1 MNSVKIEKGAVE
13 ALKRAIRL
21 HDRMNELLSED
32 DKGPSWD
39 GDIYL
44 YNNDDLKAEHIQY
57 RIPTQIKGKCASNLL
72 NRNSITYPVEYK
84 NLRNY
89 FKDGGVC
96 YFVIVIS
103 KDGEKAS
110 IFYNALTPIKLQDL
124 LKGNEHKKPNQ
135 TKNITLMRLKNND
148 KTLLYNMLL
157 QFGHD
162 SKEQGS
168 GELVRKSISV
178 SDLKNIDSIRMTS
191 YASDRSEVID
201 NIQSGEVCLFG
212 HSSLAD
218 IWLPFSYDTQKKIE
232 ISTTVKKNESFGVDG
247 VPYYSCFEL
256 TVKANDNKYIR
267 LSENLSLGIDE
278 NKIHFNPKSDFNKVI
293 NDIQFLDALQHGSG
307 LYIGKKKVLE
317 YESQK
322 LEQELERTS
331 NDFKLIQLVVN
342 RFGLTLEKR
351 IEDFDE
357 KDWKAINELIILY
370 KGNLTFEDEVAYR
383 MWWWQDKAV
392 PFILIKDE
400 TQHVHAEN
408 VFYVQ
413 QLRAFV
419 KSGNEEYAIPF
430 FINFRRDVWE
440 HLYDVPEEW
449 LLEKLEECSYNHETE
464 GNFSLLFVE
473 LLSAYD
479 HTKNEKYYNMSRLI
493 SDKLFQVSPENVYW
507 RINKLQL
514 LRRKRPLS
522 EDELR
527 ELEGM
532 EEKNEDV
539 KGVCAANI
547 LLENKRKAR
556 KILEEMDEEDRNLF
570 VTYPIYNLLE

>member
-1 MNSVKIEKGAVE
+1 M
-13 ALKRAIRL
+13 
-21 HDRMNELLSED
+21 
-32 DKGPSWD
+32 
-39 GDIYL
+39 
-44 YNNDDLKAEHIQY
+44 
-57 RIPTQIKGKCASNLL
+57 
-72 NRNSITYPVEYK
+72 
-84 NLRNY
+84 
-89 FKDGGVC
+89 
-96 YFVIVIS
+96 
-103 KDGEKAS
+103 
-110 IFYNALTPIKLQDL
+110 
-124 LKGNEHKKPNQ
+124 
-135 TKNITLMRLKNND
+135 
-148 KTLLYNMLL
+148 
-157 QFGHD
+157 
-162 SKEQGS
+162 
-168 GELVRKSISV
+168 
-178 SDLKNIDSIRMTS
+178 
-191 YASDRSEVID
+191 
-201 NIQSGEVCLFG
+201 
-212 HSSLAD
+212 
-218 IWLPFSYDTQKKIE
+218 
-232 ISTTVKKNESFGVDG
+232 
-247 VPYYSCFEL
+247 
-256 TVKANDNKYIR
+256 
-267 LSENLSLGIDE
+267 
-278 NKIHFNPKSDFNKVI
+278 
-293 NDIQFLDALQHGSG
+293 
-307 LYIGKKKVLE
+307 
-317 YESQK
+317 
-322 LEQELERTS
+322 
-331 NDFKLIQLVVN
+331 IQLVVN